1 MKKLFLGTLLGVWLS
16 LVSVVAWAED
26 PTESHITGPDNSAI
40 NAMAALIG
48 LTAVCEDRGLYVTEF
63 MVEGLLEHGEQEYGR
78 FLYSEFFSAKVKSWE
93 QSARNQENI
102 SNECLNFATQFNA
115 GLNAD

>member
-1 MKKLFLGTLLGVWLS
+1 MKKVLLTTLITVLS
-16 LVSVVAWAED
+16 TVAWAED
-26 PTESHITGPDNSAI
+26 PTESRVTGPDNSAI

-48 LTAVCEDRGLYVTEF
+48 LSGVCEERGLYVTEF
-63 MVEGLLEHGEQEYGR
+63 MIEALLEHGEQEYGR

-115 GLNAD
+115 GLNSN